1 MGIMETTTND
11 LEETNSYAKTFI
23 EKVLQSTND
32 RRGAMVIGLSG
43 ELGAGKTTFV
53 KAVAEAFGLSHT
65 VTSPTFVIEKIYKLD
80 KELFKHLIHIDAYRL
95 ESPAELETLG
105 WHDIVSDPKNIIFIE
120 WADKVETLLPSDVRR
135 IKFEFVD
142 EHKRKI
148 HLYEKS

>member
-1 MGIMETTTND
+1 MVSMETMD
-11 LEETNSYAKTFI
+11 IREMEMAAETLVQQLRQK
-23 EKVLQSTND
+23 
-32 RRGAMVIGLSG
+32 GASHHAAVVGLYG
-43 ELGAGKTTFV
+43 ELGAGKTAFV
-53 KAVAEAFGLSHT
+53 KAVAKAFGIRD
-65 VTSPTFVIEKIYKLD
+65 VVASPTFVIEKIYKLD
-80 KELFKHLIHIDAYRL
+80 QELFKHLIHIDAYRL